1 MACIK
6 QYLYAGAAVTA
17 VAGGVATILGSGVV
31 EAGSLG
37 AATPAVL
44 MTTIAGIA
52 TTISGLAACV
62 ATGLDLGEC
71 LEQAGKSDEAAR
83 VKQHVAELQQEHDR
97 MVTMLDRVKA
107 LAGA

>member
-1 MACIK
+1 MACLK

-17 VAGGVATILGSGVV
+17 VVGGAAAILGSGIV

-44 MTTIAGIA
+44 ATTIAGIA
-52 TTISGLAACV
+52 TTIGGLAACV
-62 ATGLDLGEC
+62 ATGMDLGEC
-71 LEQAGKSDEAAR
+71 LEQAGKAEEAAKVR
-83 VKQHVAELQQEHDR
+83 QHVAALQQEHDR